1 MESLRNLNMI
11 VTLVLLSSLL
21 ILYVLFYQMDKI
33 NGTIG
38 STLPFK
44 KVLKLYLVP
53 CLFELVLCS
62 FHSSKLFT
70 IEIKRDTMVRMP
82 QIASQYYNYTYQ
94 TDVLQDLIDLEEFDL
109 NSTLANS
116 TERERRL

>member
-1 MESLRNLNMI
+1 
-11 VTLVLLSSLL
+11 
-21 ILYVLFYQMDKI
+21 
-33 NGTIG
+33 
-38 STLPFK
+38 
-44 KVLKLYLVP
+44 
-53 CLFELVLCS
+53 
-62 FHSSKLFT
+62 
-70 IEIKRDTMVRMP
+70 MVRIP